1 MTATTGL
8 ASSTSEESQETT
20 IPLRGSFA
28 GDVGRRRG
36 SGCADDEVSGLSQ
49 ETTIPL
55 RGSFAGDVGRRRGS
69 GCADDEVSGLTE
81 EEAARSGFGCRCPCS
96 PEKPAPIGLP
106 VCSAVS
112 ASQVAN
118 TISQSSTPPMW
129 FFNFNRNGPSGFSGA
144 STAEEVTAGVDARG
158 LVAVITGA
166 SSGIGLETAR
176 VLALRGV
183 RVVMAVRNVAAGHK
197 ASEAI
202 RAEIPGAIVHVLEM
216 DLSSMDSVRR
226 FASEFDSL
234 NLPLNILINNAGILS
249 KDCIR
254 SIDGL
259 ELHFATNHIGH
270 FLLTNLLLE
279 NMKSTSRTTSV
290 EGRIINVSSSGHILT
305 YPEGICFD
313 NVKDLSRFSTYMA
326 YGQSK
331 LANILHS
338 TELAR
343 ILKGDGVNISAN
355 AIHPGFVGT
364 NLFKN
369 WTMANV
375 TGISGKYFSNCNL
388 ETPSSQASNA
398 ELAKKLWEFSSNIV
412 SVISE
417 KTRPRRLKKARHT
430 SRRFPPFGSTTRT
443 VSGLSFP
450 AMAMATTKGARDGRE
465 SSRSWNLEVLGTV
478 DGEAIGR
485 TEEEARRCA
494 GLRLQSL
501 ANTSTPLFPELDV
514 RQLGTE
520 SAMCWFNRKGPSGF
534 SGASTAEEVTAGI
547 DARGLVAVITGASS
561 GIGLETA
568 RVMALRGV
576 RVVMAVRNVASGH
589 RASEA
594 IRAEIPGAGI
604 HVLEMDLS
612 SMDSVRRFATEFEA
626 LNLPLNILINNAGI
640 MTRNCT
646 RSIDGLELQFATNHI
661 GHFLLTNLLLENMKR
676 TSSETGVEGRI
687 VNVSS
692 SAHFVTYPKGICF
705 DKVKEPSRFI
715 SLIAYGQSK
724 LANILHSTELSR
736 VLKNN
741 RETVEYE
748 QEDGVNIS
756 ANAVHP
762 GVVTTNLFRHRTI
775 INALVKSIGRFIHKT
790 VEQGAATTCY
800 VALHSQVTGISGKY
814 FSNCNLDTPSSQA
827 SNAEL
832 ANKLWEF
839 SSKIAHLTSLWP
851 SGFSGASTAE
861 EVTAGIDARG
871 LVAVITGA
879 SSGIGLETARVL
891 ALRGVHVIMAVR
903 NVAAGRNASEA
914 IRAEIPGA
922 IVHVL
927 EMDLSSMD
935 SVRRIFMAVESI
947 MIVSTLTAN
956 ILLCFQTS
964 CDDSNNAGIKA
975 WGCTRSVDGLELHFA
990 TNYIGH
996 FLLTNLLMENMKST
1010 SSERGVEGRIRRR
1023 SRRWRRSQTSGSGR
1037 GRAVAV
1043 AEVAKDAVALED
1055 EVAVVDER
1063 PWSRTRR
1070 GEDADEA
1077 AALAEMADGTVTPFT
1092 RPRWDEF
1099 VREIFTDRFSG
1110 IFAYPQSKLAS
1121 ILHSTELARILK
1133 GAATT
1138 CYVALHPQVKGIS
1151 GKYFSN
1157 CNLDSPSSHASNAE
1171 LAKKLWEFSSKVV
1184 S

>member
-8 ASSTSEESQETT
+8 ASSTSEE
-20 IPLRGSFA
+20 R
-28 GDVGRRRG
+28 
-36 SGCADDEVSGLSQ
+36 
-49 ETTIPL
+49 
-55 RGSFAGDVGRRRGS
+55 DVGRRRGS

-96 PEKPAPIGLP
+96 PGARRVHDCDLLGRAHVELDVRLVRTERVARLDPVLIPQKPAPIGLP

-343 ILKGDGVNISAN
+343 IL
-355 AIHPGFVGT
+355 
-364 NLFKN
+364 
-369 WTMANV
+369 
-375 TGISGKYFSNCNL
+375 KYFSNCNL

>member
-8 ASSTSEESQETT
+8 ASSTSEE
-20 IPLRGSFA
+20 
-28 GDVGRRRG
+28 
-36 SGCADDEVSGLSQ
+36 SQ

-96 PEKPAPIGLP
+96 P
-106 VCSAVS
+106 
-112 ASQVAN
+112 ASVTRNIILRRYQKVAN

-158 LVAVITGA
+158 LVAVVTGA

-197 ASEAI
+197 AREAI

-234 NLPLNILINNAGILS
+234 NLPLNVLINNAGILS

-270 FLLTNLLLE
+270 FLLINLLLE

-343 ILKGDGVNISAN
+343 ILKGAATTCYVAL
-355 AIHPGFVGT
+355 HPQVI
-364 NLFKN
+364 
-369 WTMANV
+369 
-375 TGISGKYFSNCNL
+375 GISGKYFSNCNL

-412 SVISE
+412 SAA
-417 KTRPRRLKKARHT
+417 KLATRN
-430 SRRFPPFGSTTRT
+430 

-450 AMAMATTKGARDGRE
+450 AMAMATTKGARDGRKGW
-465 SSRSWNLEVLGTV
+465 RRWNLEVHGTV

-501 ANTSTPLFPELDV
+501 ANTTTPVGHYSLSSTL

-534 SGASTAEEVTAGI
+534 SGASTAEEVTAGV

-576 RVVMAVRNVASGH
+576 RVVMAVRNVAAGH

-594 IRAEIPGAGI
+594 IRAEIPRAGI

-646 RSIDGLELQFATNHI
+646 RSMDGLELQFATNHI

-741 RETVEYE
+741 RETVKYE

-839 SSKIAHLTSLWP
+839 SSKI
-851 SGFSGASTAE
+851 
-861 EVTAGIDARG
+861 V
-871 LVAVITGA
+871 
-879 SSGIGLETARVL
+879 SS
-891 ALRGVHVIMAVR
+891 
-903 NVAAGRNASEA
+903 
-914 IRAEIPGA
+914 
-922 IVHVL
+922 
-927 EMDLSSMD
+927 
-935 SVRRIFMAVESI
+935 
-947 MIVSTLTAN
+947 
-956 ILLCFQTS
+956 
-964 CDDSNNAGIKA
+964 
-975 WGCTRSVDGLELHFA
+975 
-990 TNYIGH
+990 
-996 FLLTNLLMENMKST
+996 
-1010 SSERGVEGRIRRR
+1010 
-1023 SRRWRRSQTSGSGR
+1023 
-1037 GRAVAV
+1037 
-1043 AEVAKDAVALED
+1043 
-1055 EVAVVDER
+1055 
-1063 PWSRTRR
+1063 
-1070 GEDADEA
+1070 
-1077 AALAEMADGTVTPFT
+1077 
-1092 RPRWDEF
+1092 
-1099 VREIFTDRFSG
+1099 
-1110 IFAYPQSKLAS
+1110 
-1121 ILHSTELARILK
+1121 
-1133 GAATT
+1133 
-1138 CYVALHPQVKGIS
+1138 
-1151 GKYFSN
+1151 
-1157 CNLDSPSSHASNAE
+1157 
-1171 LAKKLWEFSSKVV
+1171 
-1184 S
+1184 